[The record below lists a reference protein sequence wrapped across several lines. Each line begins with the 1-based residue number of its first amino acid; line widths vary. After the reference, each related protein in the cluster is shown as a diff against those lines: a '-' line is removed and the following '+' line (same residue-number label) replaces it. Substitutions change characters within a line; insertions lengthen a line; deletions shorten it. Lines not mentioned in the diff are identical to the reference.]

1 MDNTKK
7 RINPNTLFV
16 GFDVGSSFVHYAV
29 INADK
34 KVIYS
39 PKPIM
44 HFANPIGAIRE
55 AWQEITQKVD
65 TKRIKNTAF
74 TGSGAESFPKVMN
87 GVTYVF
93 DSVAIP
99 KGAQIIGPRANYI
112 FHIGAK
118 DSYFFNLESTNGK
131 TIIQEWKT
139 GTKCGGGSGTL
150 IEKQCRRLFEGE
162 VPKPQLENISSTVDE
177 KEKDQITAGNRS
189 KIQLRLEEMFYR
201 AQEQASKSKEPSEF
215 LARCG
220 VVIQSDLIHKQ
231 NEGAK
236 SADNLAGLFKTVT
249 RNYKIDVLG
258 AREFYNSH
266 NAIATGGV
274 FTNDLIKQN
283 LQGLLGISIDRPQ
296 HYSNVA
302 AIGAALKG
310 LEENNDFVFNVSQ
323 LDRVAEYSR
332 QKRKFAP
339 PLSESLAQVHE
350 KSEGLKEIIPDGT
363 EVVLGID
370 GGSTTTKGAL
380 VELETGRLLDKLYIK
395 THGDPEGSLKKVIKY
410 LSRHKDKVL
419 VKGVGATGSAR
430 KLYEKI
436 LISKKKAEA
445 LKDKAIETTDRVTDE
460 ITCHALGVKHYNP
473 AIDTIFEV
481 GGQDMKFTSFA
492 KDGTVKQ
499 AKMNYSCQAGSGQT
513 LENMADI
520 INLEVESSLQQA
532 ALRAERVPI
541 IDSTCGVFMEMDE
554 NRLIAEGFSKEEIAA
569 AIIRG
574 TAASYYYK
582 FVGGPQHVG
591 EKCSA
596 QGGPPLGKAFLA
608 ALAQVANQ
616 EIEAYPHREMF
627 GAWGQA
633 LDIIENIKRL
643 KAQGKKGESAFRGWG
658 IVDMPFEKQRIS
670 CRELFKEK
678 SCGIRD
684 CQLEV
689 FSIEDDEILT
699 GGFCP
704 RGNSDVALKPKTNY
718 VEKYHK
724 IFEKHFKKQGCLLG
738 ELSADKIKAHKHR
751 TVGIKRST
759 ATLGEKGIFSAALLK
774 KLGFYPV
781 VSPKS
786 NKEIA
791 KVGVDLSRTEFCI
804 ARKLVTGHAALLN
817 DNPNIEYLFNPSFI
831 EQRRVHPP
839 DLKYCIYTESEG
851 YILNDTL
858 SLDKNKQINP
868 ILHFG
873 DLPLLVQELKL
884 EFNRLGFKFTDR
896 RIKDAIKYA
905 EYAESEFKQEL
916 YKEGDKFLEKIE
928 QNNETGYIGLGRD
941 YVLLDPEASSNSGV
955 MFSQIRGLNYI
966 PQLFL
971 EHKFESLSIDDIVEN
986 EYWVQSVKIL
996 KANLFVAN
1004 HPNLFAIRMMNFAC
1018 GPDSLKIY
1026 QEEKIQQAVDK
1037 PTLVLL
1043 TDAQTNNAP
1052 FVTRTE
1058 AHERVVNQTGKKKP
1072 ELDPTPRRGGV
1083 ERIKRRPRAGIGR
1096 RTWLIPYM
1104 GDASHI
1110 AAAGLRYFGVNTTV
1124 LPTNTQRGYEVA
1136 RKHIYTEV
1144 CHPLKGVVGDAI
1156 GFLQQEID
1164 RDGKEFVESN
1174 YLVML
1179 PTTSGPC
1186 RFGKY
1191 VELLREFLDKEGMEK
1206 VPVVGPSSET
1216 DYFDIPFPEQISI
1229 KNKAKMQAIL
1239 FKGIKAADL
1248 LEDITLRFRPYA
1260 KDKNEIEKIKKQ
1272 RLGELERIVE
1282 RGAGTAELLKWGRE
1296 TVSLFSVRSPEDKA
1310 INGSMGFQDIRL
1322 SSVEAPVN
1330 PARFPLVL
1338 YIGEIYMRQHDPYTN
1353 YVIQQLE
1360 QQQLEMIRDPVTDW
1374 LDYVNKVNVRNSK
1387 RDLKLAIKDFNL
1399 NRAKKELKKLAKVLL
1414 KGIYMSHIEKKLAH
1428 PFHKVLSGRH
1438 VLPKPMEIIEA
1449 LQEQHEFHGN
1459 IEGESPLST
1468 GIAYYF
1474 MHELIRPIGDAY
1486 ISGIFHIGPFTCM
1499 QEGVATAK
1507 IEAMA
1512 KELRKKKPDL
1522 VFPIIHAF
1530 FGDSPSANLDSE
1542 IAVFREQCYQKRALL
1557 REKYGSTGFQPVPE
1571 QICPAKPSHLGRS
1584 GEHGRGKTGMRILNI
1599 LGGKKR
1605 SKSQTAETKITIK
1618 K

>member
-1 MDNTKK
+1 MDNKK
-7 RINPNTLFV
+7 TSPQETLFV
-16 GFDVGSSFVHYAV
+16 GFDIGSSFVHYAV
-29 INADK
+29 LNADK
-34 KVIYS
+34 KVVYS

-55 AWQEITQKVD
+55 AWQNIAREFD
-65 TKRIKNTAF
+65 TSSIENTAF
-74 TGSGAESFPKVMN
+74 TGGGAESFPKAMN

-99 KGAQIIGPRANYI
+99 KGARVIRPEAKYI

-118 DSYFFNLESTNGK
+118 DSYFFNLENVNSK

-162 VPKPQLENISSTVDE
+162 IPSPELENIGPVRDERE
-177 KEKDQITAGNRS
+177 KENIRLKNRS
-189 KIQLRLEEMFYR
+189 KLQSRLEEMFYR
-201 AQEQASKSKEPSEF
+201 AQEQASRSSQPSEF

-236 SADNLAGLFKTVT
+236 RADNLAGLFKTVA

-258 AREFYNSH
+258 ARELHNSN

-274 FTNDLIKQN
+274 LANDLIRKN
-283 LQGLLGISIDRPQ
+283 LESLLGISIDRPQ
-296 HYSNVA
+296 YYSSIA

-310 LEENNDFVFNVSQ
+310 LEENNNFIFNIGQ
-323 LDRVAEYSR
+323 LDKVAEYSR
-332 QKRKFAP
+332 KKRKFAP
-339 PLSESLAQVHE
+339 PLYESLDKVSE
-350 KSEGLKEIIPDGT
+350 KSENIKETIPDGT

-370 GGSTTTKGAL
+370 GGSTTTKGVL
-380 VELETGRLLDKLYIK
+380 VELKTGKLLDKLYIK
-395 THGDPEGSLKKVIKY
+395 THGNPEQSLKQVIRY
-410 LSRHKDKVL
+410 LSRHRDKVA
-419 VKGVGATGSAR
+419 VRGVGATGSAR

-436 LISKKKAEA
+436 LISKKKADE
-445 LKDKAIETTDRVTDE
+445 LKSKAIEKTDRITDE
-460 ITCHALGVKHYNP
+460 ITCHAIGVKHYNS
-473 AIDTIFEV
+473 AIDTIFEI

-513 LENMADI
+513 LENMADV
-520 INLEVESSLQQA
+520 INLDVENSLQQA
-532 ALRAERVPI
+532 ALKAERVPI

-554 NRLIAEGFSKEEIAA
+554 NQLIAEGFSKEEIAA
-569 AIIRG
+569 AVIRG

-608 ALAQVANQ
+608 ALAQVTGK

-633 LDIIENIKRL
+633 LDIIENIKQLQAR
-643 KAQGKKGESAFRGWG
+643 GKKCESAFRGWG
-658 IVDMPFEKQRIS
+658 LVDMPFEKRRIS

-678 SCGIRD
+678 SCGMRD

-689 FSIEDDEILT
+689 FSIEDDKILT

-724 IFEKHFKKQGCLLG
+724 IFEKHFKKQGCLL
-738 ELSADKIKAHKHR
+738 EEISADKIKAHKHR

-759 ATLGEKGIFSAALLK
+759 ATLGEKGIFSAALFK

-781 VSPKS
+781 VSPKT

-791 KVGVDLSRTEFCI
+791 KVGIDSSRTEFCI

-831 EQRRVHPP
+831 EQRKAQPP

-851 YILNDTL
+851 YILNDVL

-873 DLPLLVQELKL
+873 DLPLLVQEIKL

-896 RIKDAIKYA
+896 QIKDAIRYA
-905 EYAESEFKQEL
+905 IKAESEFKQEL
-916 YKEGDKFLEKIE
+916 YKEGDKFLERVE
-928 QNNETGYIGLGRD
+928 QNNEKAYVGIGRD
-941 YVLLDPEASSNSGV
+941 YVLLDPEASSNSGA

-966 PQLFL
+966 PQFFL
-971 EHKFESLSIDDIVEN
+971 EHKFAGLPIDDIVEN
-986 EYWVQSVKIL
+986 EFWVQSVKIL

-1026 QEEKIQQAVDK
+1026 QEEKIQQAANK

-1058 AHERVVNQTGKKKP
+1058 AHERVVNQTGRKN
-1072 ELDPTPRRGGV
+1072 LQI
-1083 ERIKRRPRAGIGR
+1083 ERIRRHAQTKTDG

-1104 GDASHI
+1104 GDASFVG
-1110 AAAGLRYFGVNTTV
+1110 AAALRFFGVNSTV
-1124 LPTNTQRGYEVA
+1124 LPTNTQAGYEVA

-1156 GFLQQEID
+1156 GFLQQEIEGK
-1164 RDGKEFVESN
+1164 GKEFVEEN
-1174 YLVML
+1174 FLVML

-1191 VELLREFLDKEGMEK
+1191 TELLRDFLDKEGLQG
-1206 VPVVGPSSET
+1206 VPVAGPSSET
-1216 DYFDIPFPEQISI
+1216 DYFDIPFPEHLSV
-1229 KNKAKMQAIL
+1229 KDKAKMQAIL
-1239 FKGIKAADL
+1239 FKGIQAVDL

-1260 KDKNEIEKIKKQ
+1260 EDKNQLEKIKKQ
-1272 RLGELERIVE
+1272 RLGELEKIVE
-1282 RGAGTAELLKWGRE
+1282 EGADTADLLKWGRE
-1296 TVSLFSVRSPEDKA
+1296 TVSLFKA
-1310 INGSMGFQDIRL
+1310 INLRNHD
-1322 SSVEAPVN
+1322 
-1330 PARFPLVL
+1330 RFPLVL

-1353 YVIQQLE
+1353 FVIQQLE
-1360 QQQLEMIRDPVTDW
+1360 RQQLEMIRDPVTDW
-1374 LDYVNKVNVRNSK
+1374 LDYVNKVNIRNSK
-1387 RDLKLAIKDFNL
+1387 RDLKLAIKDFNIS
-1399 NRAKKELKKLAKVLL
+1399 RAKKEFEKLTKVVL
-1414 KGIYMSHIEKKLAH
+1414 KGIYMSHIEQKLAQ
-1428 PFHKVLSGRH
+1428 PFHEVLSGRH
-1438 VLPKPMEIIEA
+1438 ILPKPMEIIET
-1449 LQEQHEFHGN
+1449 LQERHEYHGN
-1459 IEGESPLST
+1459 IEGESPLSI

-1474 MHELIRPIGDAY
+1474 MHDLIAPVGDAY
-1486 ISGIFHIGPFTCM
+1486 ISGIFHVGPFTCM

-1512 KELRKKKPDL
+1512 EELRKKKPDM
-1522 VFPIIHAF
+1522 VFPVIHAF
-1530 FGDSPSANLDSE
+1530 FGDSPDANLDSE
-1542 IAVFREQCYQKRALL
+1542 IAVFTEQCYQKRDIL
-1557 REKYGSTGFQPVPE
+1557 RGQGRMGSEFVNPV
-1571 QICPAKPSHLGRS
+1571 RS
-1584 GEHGRGKTGMRILNI
+1584 KASISNGVKTRGDKMRILDI
-1599 LGGKKR
+1599 VAGKKQPKSSILRR
-1605 SKSQTAETKITIK
+1605 SLTSEDGQTAVTKINPPK
-1618 K
+1618 